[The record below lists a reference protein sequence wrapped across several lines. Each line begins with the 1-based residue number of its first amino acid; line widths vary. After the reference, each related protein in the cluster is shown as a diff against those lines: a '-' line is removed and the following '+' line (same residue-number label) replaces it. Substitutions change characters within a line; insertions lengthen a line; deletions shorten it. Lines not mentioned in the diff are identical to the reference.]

1 MHQLPSVSSV
11 LLFKYWIKIQNLLS
25 FYATERNYMMRKLLS
40 IDEKSVTGNSTP
52 SKTLKLSV
60 GISEDVLQNLF

>member
-1 MHQLPSVSSV
+1 
-11 LLFKYWIKIQNLLS
+11 
-25 FYATERNYMMRKLLS
+25 MMRKLLN